1 MVVIA
6 ENWPSNHDRKMF
18 TLCEMMEYVF
28 HSDVVQFSA
37 MNFVNGKV
45 RPQHTYRLARYPAR

>member
-28 HSDVVQFSA
+28 HTDVVQFSA

-45 RPQHTYRLARYPAR
+45 RPQHTYRLAR